1 MDILTLRGARA
12 ARRSLL
18 KRKRLAAQI
27 KRGRVLSSKNEEKIV
42 SARDNLNEVLAQ
54 LEEQPEQNDNANQD
68 AAPAKDAAGLASLLD
83 ADGERDLADSLH
95 TLTDLVKGVMK

>member
-1 MDILTLRGARA
+1 
-12 ARRSLL
+12 
-18 KRKRLAAQI
+18 
-27 KRGRVLSSKNEEKIV
+27 VLSSKNEEKIV
-42 SARDNLNEVLAQ
+42 TARDNLNEVLAQ

-68 AAPAKDAAGLASLLD
+68 AAPAKDAGLASLLD